1 MFRTL
6 SRFVAIRAIRRQRS
20 SCTASRRVHDL
31 TIRSCTRSLTM
42 TISTSQSRCSKVGS
56 AQANLT
62 ASVYLSGQN
71 CSPRR
76 RRIRN
81 LRLTATLSAHPLISY
96 FILGWPRCSKVR
108 PTAFCAKSREKE
120 IAVVIPAWLVIF
132 TRNQGATSGARQL
145 SAQAA

>member
-6 SRFVAIRAIRRQRS
+6 SRFVAIRAIIHQRS
-20 SCTASRRVHDL
+20 SCTASLRVHDL

-42 TISTSQSRCSKVGS
+42 TISTSPSQCSKVGS
-56 AQANLT
+56 ALANLT
-62 ASVYLSGQN
+62 ASVCLSGQN
-71 CSPRR
+71 CSLRR

-81 LRLTATLSAHPLISY
+81 LRPTTTPSTHPLVSC

-108 PTAFCAKSREKE
+108 PTAFCAKSRDKE
-120 IAVVIPAWLVIF
+120 TAVVIPAWLVIS
-132 TRNQGATSGARQL
+132 TRNQGVTSGARQL